1 MNIRK
6 YIWAYVVAM
15 ALICPGVKAQEQIT
29 IGVIQYDVR
38 DIDKSFKALHEQGFG
53 SCELNYSEKRF
64 TKELAEQVKAASE
77 KHRIRVTTLV
87 GVPGSKSTWNF
98 RQGPATIGL
107 VPIDE
112 RFEKLD
118 LYRKM
123 IDFCVQA
130 GIPAM
135 HSHFGFIPE
144 DPSSAQYKD
153 FIEVMRGLATYAK
166 ERNVLIYFETG
177 QETPITLIRAIRDI
191 GTGNLFIN
199 CDLANLLMYGKSNS
213 LDAVKLFGNLIKEFH
228 AKDGKYPDPNNPYE
242 LGHEVPIPG
251 RVPISERPPEADG
264 RSAFGHW
271 EADSVIGVG
280 CNLHTEVERRTR
292 FLMAR
297 IVPDK
302 TAGESV
308 GAQLDMF
315 SPLPAGARVSVTHDN
330 GTEFAHHE
338 RLRDGL
344 GMATYF
350 ADPYSSWQRGSNE
363 NRNGMIRRYLPKR
376 CEIRMDMAKEVREI
390 VDEINNRPMRVLGYR
405 TPAEAFADE
414 LLELQDQ
421 QGCCTSK

>member
-166 ERNVLIYFETG
+166 ERNVL
-177 QETPITLIRAIRDI
+177 
-191 GTGNLFIN
+191 FISR
-199 CDLANLLMYGKSNS
+199 LGRRHQS
-213 LDAVKLFGNLIKEFH
+213 L
-228 AKDGKYPDPNNPYE
+228 
-242 LGHEVPIPG
+242 
-251 RVPISERPPEADG
+251 
-264 RSAFGHW
+264 
-271 EADSVIGVG
+271 
-280 CNLHTEVERRTR
+280 
-292 FLMAR
+292 
-297 IVPDK
+297 
-302 TAGESV
+302 
-308 GAQLDMF
+308 
-315 SPLPAGARVSVTHDN
+315 
-330 GTEFAHHE
+330 
-338 RLRDGL
+338 
-344 GMATYF
+344 
-350 ADPYSSWQRGSNE
+350 
-363 NRNGMIRRYLPKR
+363 
-376 CEIRMDMAKEVREI
+376 
-390 VDEINNRPMRVLGYR
+390 
-405 TPAEAFADE
+405 
-414 LLELQDQ
+414 
-421 QGCCTSK
+421 